1 MAALDRMAARQL
13 EEPAL
18 RFGGENEAAKVDP
31 NVTPH
36 VLGSDPIE
44 ATDMGLRNIDRV
56 AAMLI
61 PATTGVGQ
69 SYAQL
74 REVYAALLTKRQK
87 QLGAVA
93 KMVGGVEETRYQGG
107 RGSVPFKPV
116 SAERQRNAVRFLI
129 ERGFVRPAALLDP
142 QLLWRMGPSGGADAL
157 QDTNQA
163 LLEQIVD
170 RRCSSAWPRR
180 KVSGARGSYQGAD
193 LLRDLNQGLFSELK
207 QPEPVIDLYRRE
219 LQRRYVGLLVS
230 RFSSSEGE
238 FRVALRVGSVD
249 LAGRLKAAA
258 EKVREPRTRA
268 HLDELRSA
276 IAGD

>member
-1 MAALDRMAARQL
+1 MAARQL

-18 RFGGENEAAKVDP
+18 RFGGEDEAAKVDP
-31 NVTPH
+31 NVTPN
-36 VLGSDPIE
+36 VLGSDPTA

-61 PATTGVGQ
+61 PATAGVGQ

-87 QLGAVA
+87 ELGAVA
-93 KMVGGVEETRYQGG
+93 KMVGGVEETRYHGG
-107 RGSVPFKPV
+107 RGDVPFKPV

-129 ERGFVRPAALLDP
+129 ERAFVRSAALLDP
-142 QLLWRMGPSGGADAL
+142 QLLWRMTPSGGADAL

-170 RRCSSAWPRR
+170 KGVFQRMAEAESFP
-180 KVSGARGSYQGAD
+180 GARGSYQGAD
-193 LLRDLNQGLFSELK
+193 LLLDLNEGLFSELN
-207 QPEPVIDLYRRE
+207 QPEPVIGLYRRE

-238 FRVALRVGSVD
+238 FRAGLRVGSVD

-258 EKVREPRTRA
+258 EKVRDPRTRA
-268 HLDELRSA
+268 HLEELWRV
-276 IAGD
+276 IAG